1 MIAPSKNA
9 KLGPSTEATTSKL
22 LERAQSSL
30 ARCLILLN
38 NIDGPYFYEA
48 IGSSIIPGSLSH
60 LLCIKDTQLMAI
72 YQSCGF
78 YSVKRDHF
86 IDSIFQ
92 AFIEAL
98 DIPIGITRYRDPK
111 KRILLL
117 LIKIGQGAYPA
128 NPLQQK
134 RDQLQPPNHHL
145 KKEERQLV
153 ASLLKLC
160 CKDADTHPLTP
171 SGNTSGTPISDATAE
186 SSSTSTNASSKMCQR
201 FNIRTPDK
209 PALVMELVRD
219 MKSPEK
225 VPVRRQLLGGPNVT
239 IHSLNNKMK
248 KYIHIPQ
255 CKDGASADTA
265 LRKYKVVEQIVET
278 VGSGIK
284 APEGLDVGA
293 L

>member
-1 MIAPSKNA
+1 MSVPSENA

-22 LERAQSSL
+22 LEKAQSSL
-30 ARCLILLN
+30 ARCLILLG

-60 LLCIKDTQLMAI
+60 LLCITDTQLMAI

-111 KRILLL
+111 TRIRSL
-117 LIKIGQGAYPA
+117 LIKIGHGAYPA
-128 NPLQQK
+128 KPLQQK
-134 RDQLQPPNHHL
+134 RDLLQPPNHHL

-160 CKDADTHPLTP
+160 CKEADTHHVTP
-171 SGNTSGTPISDATAE
+171 SGNTSATSISDATAD
-186 SSSTSTNASSKMCQR
+186 SSSTLTNASSKMC
-201 FNIRTPDK
+201 
-209 PALVMELVRD
+209 
-219 MKSPEK
+219 
-225 VPVRRQLLGGPNVT
+225 
-239 IHSLNNKMK
+239 
-248 KYIHIPQ
+248 
-255 CKDGASADTA
+255 
-265 LRKYKVVEQIVET
+265 
-278 VGSGIK
+278 
-284 APEGLDVGA
+284 
-293 L
+293 